1 MKFSLPEHLFKLFDL
16 VVGKFLGTA
25 VVEEGSGV
33 SEGPGIDLQWHTGVY
48 QTPPCDCGPSRAAAV
63 RT

>member
-25 VVEEGSGV
+25 VVQEGSGV
-33 SEGPGIDLQWHTGVY
+33 SEGPCIDLQRYRGVY
-48 QTPPCDCGPSRAAAV
+48 QMPLCDCGPFRATAV